1 MKLST
6 RNYLAN
12 SFDNNDN
19 DDDSNATYNWVL

>member
-6 RNYLAN
+6 QNYIAI
-12 SFDNNDN
+12 SFGNNDN